1 MRSVRWHTLLN
12 PDRKAGTVV
21 HFLPAT
27 PGAATP
33 YPVELSLSIFGR
45 GITARTISIDG
56 ARLFHPDGVKIEEV
70 FALSGAEAESMI
82 GLRVEVYSNQL
93 RSDVSASQCLVEFV
107 DRNGPITFSPARFVV
122 KQDASSDKNPT
133 VEEVAERTIYLV
145 KDAMLSP
152 SIVALNS
159 LDMDYRPEIT
169 IRDGVGSQTGL
180 LPLGQV
186 APKSVLERKLDGAL
200 FNEVVP
206 QEMSWG
212 NVRTRLFSTKS
223 EAKETALFLLYRD
236 ARTTRIVSV
245 QAL

>member
-45 GITARTISIDG
+45 GITSKTVSIDG
-56 ARLFHPDGVKIEEV
+56 ARLFHPDGVKVEDA
-70 FALSGAEAESMI
+70 FALSGTEAESMI

-93 RSDVSASQCLVEFV
+93 RSDVSASQCLVEFA
-107 DRNGPITFSPARFVV
+107 DRSGPITFAPSRYIV
-122 KQDASSDKNPT
+122 KQDSTSDKTQPI
-133 VEEVAERTIYLV
+133 EDIPERAVYLV
-145 KDAMLSP
+145 KDAVLAP

-159 LDMDYRPEIT
+159 LDIDYRPEIT
-169 IRDGVGSQTGL
+169 VRDGIGPQLGL

-200 FNEVVP
+200 FNEIAP

-236 ARTTRIVSV
+236 ARTTKIVSV